1 MKHNL
6 YKILFTYIFAAV
18 FFALVSPT
26 SLMAQSESYLD
37 TIYRAVNGNNT
48 YSPDEYETDT
58 EVEILAGTSNVASS
72 SASASDTLVINTDD
86 PNATLTVGS
95 STPLIK
101 DGKIDINVVLSDM
114 TRILIGM
121 NTGLNINTSS
131 FTIIDM
137 GSATSN
143 TGTNTGTNTGS
154 NTGSNTTTGTTTG
167 TSTNTT
173 TGTTTN
179 TSTDTGAN
187 TNTGTST
194 NPDNG
199 VDTGANTGTNTGTN
213 TPTDDP
219 GLNPTTNTSTNTSTN
234 TGTDTGGNP
243 DPFGENTTV
252 TTTSTTSDTGTSTG
266 TNTNSAEEIDNLKA
280 KISSSY
286 GIPVEDGNSNF
297 TVRQLELMDQTF
309 EKMKATNSA
318 AVNNFMKATT
328 KIVRDKALPE
338 NTVIATVDDDNRE
351 NVAGYVT
358 SGDTVVHI
366 LDRAVTLSEKNIKE
380 LEDINKRKFSQS
392 QLMKHV
398 EDSYVHTI
406 VHEMTHAFQHSEKAK
421 GNDLVAKW
429 QEKFWQ
435 NETQIKTDGIA
446 PSAYAKTAPYED
458 MAECVAYY
466 VTGGGVKYTNTDGKE
481 VVRAYDFTAST
492 MDIERYNWIKENIF
506 NGVEFLDPS
515 DNTVTF

>member
-6 YKILFTYIFAAV
+6 YKILITYIFV
-18 FFALVSPT
+18 FVFLALVSPT

-58 EVEILAGTSNVASS
+58 EIEVMAEAAGVASS

-143 TGTNTGTNTGS
+143 TGTNTGTSTGS
-154 NTGSNTTTGTTTG
+154 NTNTGTTTSTTTS
-167 TSTNTT
+167 TSTNTS

-199 VDTGANTGTNTGTN
+199 IDTGTNTGTN
-213 TPTDDP
+213 TNTTTDS
-219 GLNPTTNTSTNTSTN
+219 GSN
-234 TGTDTGGNP
+234 TGTDTGSNPNPFDEGN
-243 DPFGENTTV
+243 TV
-252 TTTSTTSDTGTSTG
+252 TTTNTTSDTGTSTG

-280 KISSSY
+280 KISSNY
-286 GIPVEDGNSNF
+286 GIPAEDGDSKF
-297 TVRQLELMDQTF
+297 TVRQLELMDATF
-309 EKMKATNSA
+309 EKMKAANSA
-318 AVNNFMKATT
+318 AVNDFMKATS
-328 KIVRDKALPE
+328 KIVRDKKLPD
-338 NTVIATVDDDNRE
+338 NVIIATVDDDKKDTIL
-351 NVAGYVT
+351 AYVP
-358 SGDTVVHI
+358 SGKTDVHI
-366 LDRAVTLSEKNIKE
+366 LDKAVTLTEKDIKD
-380 LEDINKRKFSQS
+380 LEDVNKSKFSQAE
-392 QLMKHV
+392 LTKLV
-398 EDSYVHTI
+398 EDNYVHTI

-421 GNDLVAKW
+421 GNDLIAKW
-429 QEKFWQ
+429 KEKFW
-435 NETQIKTDGIA
+435 ESDTKIKSDGIA
-446 PSAYAKTAPYED
+446 PTEYAKTAPYED
-458 MAECVAYY
+458 MAECVAFY
-466 VTGGGVKYTNTDGKE
+466 VTGGGIIYKNEEGKE
-481 VVRAYDFTAST
+481 VFEAYNFCKNT
-492 MDIERYNWIKENIF
+492 MDIERYKWIKENIF
-506 NGVEFLDPS
+506 NGVEFLDTS
-515 DNTVTF
+515 DSSITF